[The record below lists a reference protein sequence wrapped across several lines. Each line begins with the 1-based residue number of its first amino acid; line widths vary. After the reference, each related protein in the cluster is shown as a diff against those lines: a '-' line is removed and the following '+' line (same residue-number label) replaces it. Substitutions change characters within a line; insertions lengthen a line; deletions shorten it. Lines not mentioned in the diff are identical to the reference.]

1 MPSNPIL
8 HKTWRPCPRALE
20 TRFGGVMKRVRIRA
34 YTMPDK
40 LLRLPAVMEMTGLG
54 RSTIYR
60 MMSEGHFPKPL
71 RLGQRAVACSTG

>member
-1 MPSNPIL
+1 
-8 HKTWRPCPRALE
+8 
-20 TRFGGVMKRVRIRA
+20 MKRVRIRA

-71 RLGQRAVACSTG
+71 RLGQRAVAWPTDSIRDWITSRPIAA